1 MMPTMPQTLKVPLRV
16 GDKKS
21 CVLSID
27 LKGPKTVAAM
37 DRAQRGQTNFALA
50 ADPAKFQLW
59 KGGAGNEQSLL
70 DQIAGISNVKKPAHV
85 IDQHDAADKR

>member
-1 MMPTMPQTLKVPLRV
+1 MPTIPSTLKVPLRV

-27 LKGPKTVAAM
+27 LKGPKTVAAV
-37 DRAQRGQTNFALA
+37 DRAQRGQTNFARA

-59 KGGAGNEQSLL
+59 KRDAATEQSLL
-70 DQIAGISNVKKPAHV
+70 EQMAGISHAKKATPI
-85 IDQHDAADKR
+85 IDQNEADKM

>member
-1 MMPTMPQTLKVPLRV
+1 MKVPLRV

-27 LKGPKTVAAM
+27 LKGPKTVAAIE
-37 DRAQRGQTNFALA
+37 RPQRGQANFTLA

-59 KGGAGNEQSLL
+59 KRDAGTDQALL
-70 DQIAGISNVKKPAHV
+70 DQLAAASNVKKPTTI
-85 IDQHDAADKR
+85 ID

>member
-1 MMPTMPQTLKVPLRV
+1 MKVPLRV

-27 LKGPKTVAAM
+27 LNGPKAIAAI
-37 DRAQRGQTNFALA
+37 DRAQRGQANFAVA

-59 KGGAGNEQSLL
+59 KGATGNEQTLL
-70 DQIAGISNVKKPAHV
+70 DQIAGIPNAKKS
-85 IDQHDAADKR
+85 AAIVD